1 MPSVIVTPTCIA
13 ITSAQGTAAGVPVT
27 IAAPDGIDVSVTIR
41 TPGVLAWSPV
51 DDSVSNTWTPVDD
64 SATNTWTE
72 VDDREVA

>member
-1 MPSVIVTPTCIA
+1 MTTAVGT
-13 ITSAQGTAAGVPVT
+13 AQGIPVT
-27 IAAPDGIDVSVTIR
+27 IAAPNGIDISITIR

-51 DDSVSNTWTPVDD
+51 VPGVSNSWTPVDD

>member
-1 MPSVIVTPTCIA
+1 M
-13 ITSAQGTAAGVPVT
+13 TSAIGTAAGVPVT
-27 IAAPDGIDVSVTIR
+27 IAAVNGIDMTVTIR

-51 DDSVSNTWTPVDD
+51 VPGVSNTWTAVDD